1 MSSQQIKRNR
11 RLFRQAEG
19 FLELATLFDDRFPL
33 SVEGKT
39 ALAERCLD
47 TLVHINDAGIRE
59 FRVLYLKGQA
69 LRLAE
74 RYSEAI
80 VALERA
86 FERDASNI
94 HTCLALAWCFKRCD
108 QNLMAVET
116 MQKALLIDPD
126 SGIVQYNLAC
136 YLALS
141 NETEMSLIHLA
152 KAIQMDSQYRE
163 LAHEESDFDLI
174 RDDPDFQAKT
184 AAIL

>member
-1 MSSQQIKRNR
+1 MSSQQTKRNR

-33 SVEGKT
+33 SVEGKSN
-39 ALAERCLD
+39 LAEQCLA
-47 TLVHINDAGIRE
+47 TLAQIQEAGMRE
-59 FRVLYLKGQA
+59 FRVFYLKGQA

-80 VALERA
+80 DALERA
-86 FERDASNI
+86 FELDSSNI

-108 QNLMAVET
+108 QITLAVDT
-116 MQKALLIDPD
+116 MHEAQSIDQE

-136 YLALS
+136 YLALL
-141 NETEMSLIHLA
+141 NKPETSLIHLA
-152 KAIQMDSQYRE
+152 RAIQIDSQYRE
-163 LAHEESDFDLI
+163 LAQEESDFDLI

-184 AAIL
+184 AAAL